1 MNNRKILK
9 TLYKNKL
16 ATVGLLIVFTLV
28 VLSVFAPAIA
38 PHDPIEQDYSSTLL
52 PPLSENHS
60 LGTDALGRDILS
72 RTIYGTRYALL
83 IGVAVVS
90 IEVLI
95 GMLLGLTAGFYGGVI
110 DNILMRLNDVML
122 AIPTIVLALA
132 IAGALGGG
140 ITNMIIAIG
149 VSGWREFARL
159 ARGTTLSIKEYTYI
173 ESARS
178 IGASN
183 LRIIARHI
191 MPNLVG
197 PVIVFVS
204 LYIPFAILW
213 SAALSFLGLGAQP
226 PLPEWGAIIAGG
238 RDYLATAW
246 WIATFPG
253 LAIMVTVLGF
263 NFLGDGLRDALD
275 PRLRGEN

>member
-1 MNNRKILK
+1 MNNKKVLQ
-9 TLYKNKL
+9 TLYQNKL
-16 ATVGLLIVFTLV
+16 AMAGLLIVTILV
-28 VLSVFAPAIA
+28 VCAAFAPLIA
-38 PHDPIEQDYSSTLL
+38 PHDPVEQDYSSTLL
-52 PPLSENHS
+52 PPLSKNHV

-72 RTIYGTRYALL
+72 RIIYGTRYALL

-90 IEVLI
+90 IEVFI
-95 GMLLGLTAGFYGGVI
+95 GMLLGLTAGFYGGFI
-110 DNILMRLNDVML
+110 DNILMRLYDVML

-140 ITNMIIAIG
+140 IINMIIAIG

-159 ARGTTLSIKEYTYI
+159 ARGTTLSIKENTYV

-178 IGASN
+178 IGASDF
-183 LRIIARHI
+183 RIIVKHI
-191 MPNLVG
+191 LPNLLG

-213 SAALSFLGLGAQP
+213 AAALSFLGLGAQP
-226 PLPEWGAIIAGG
+226 PLPEWGAIISGG
-238 RDYLATAW
+238 RDYLSTAW

-253 LAIMVTVLGF
+253 LAIMFTVLGF

-275 PRLRGEN
+275 PRLRGEG